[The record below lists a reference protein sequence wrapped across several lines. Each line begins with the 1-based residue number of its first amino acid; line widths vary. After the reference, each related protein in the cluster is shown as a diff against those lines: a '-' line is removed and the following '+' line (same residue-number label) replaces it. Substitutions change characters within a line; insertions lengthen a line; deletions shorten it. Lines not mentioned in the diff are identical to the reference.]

1 MLQRRLLSFSDCSI
15 CLKIFNTFNIDWLH
29 YSESSWRPL
38 IAGLGPG
45 GGSGHGVPDL
55 ALLMML
61 SQLVQVSQLMLCCCY
76 CCCYKLSFFSDC
88 CSICLV
94 TSSEVYWC
102 SKTEKR
108 KKNNLAIWSW
118 PWSFEILL
126 WDSQE
131 IQIYTFNWFHHCHCT
146 INKSDFVSYL
156 LRCKL
161 QKWQLGFAASEPSEI
176 KIILI
181 FWILLMLRAW

>member
-61 SQLVQVSQLMLCCCY
+61 YQLVQVSQLMLCCCY

-108 KKNNLAIWSW
+108 KKN
-118 PWSFEILL
+118 
-126 WDSQE
+126 
-131 IQIYTFNWFHHCHCT
+131 
-146 INKSDFVSYL
+146 KSDHDLEVSKSYYEIHNWTRFTL
-156 LRCKL
+156 LIDFTIAIA
-161 QKWQLGFAASEPSEI
+161 QSINQ
-176 KIILI
+176 IL
-181 FWILLMLRAW
+181 

>member
-1 MLQRRLLSFSDCSI
+1 MIKFPDTNRTVPDAAAKAPFSDCSI

-38 IAGLGPG
+38 VADLCPR

-55 ALLMML
+55 ASLMML
-61 SQLVQVSQLMLCCCY
+61 TQLVQVSQLMLCCCY

-102 SKTEKR
+102 SKTENR
-108 KKNNLAIWSW
+108 KKDNYLHHDL
-118 PWSFEILL
+118 EILISEKKQDNAL
-126 WDSQE
+126 DSKFP
-131 IQIYTFNWFHHCHCT
+131 YFNWFHHCKKDSWT
-146 INKSDFVSYL
+146 RFLTMSTS
-156 LRCKL
+156 
-161 QKWQLGFAASEPSEI
+161 WQ
-176 KIILI
+176 
-181 FWILLMLRAW
+181 